1 MEENVQSTLSKD
13 SLIFSNDVAG
23 IGAFGK
29 VYIATLKNSNKKV
42 AVKTVFQDKNYKNRE
57 LSIMQELNHPNIIK
71 LLGFYYTDA
80 RENNPKASKNDVN
93 LNCIMDYIPE
103 TLSHLISK
111 NKKENTDFNPIIMK
125 LLSFQLL
132 KSIGYMQSK
141 GICHRDIK
149 PSNVLIDPYDYTL
162 KICDF
167 GCAKIL
173 VKDQE
178 NISYIC
184 SRYYRPPELVLGAN
198 FYTCQVDVWSI
209 GCVIAELVL
218 KKPIFAGSNSK
229 NQMVEI
235 MKILGTPNKNQI
247 YNMNPH
253 IKSNVKF
260 MKLPKKNWK
269 DVFNGKIRDDNYIDL
284 VSKLIVYEPDKRL
297 KPYEALCHSYFDEL
311 KDKNLILPNGT
322 KIPSHIFEFE
332 KCEMEFDKENINK
345 FLSQV
350 KN

>member
-149 PSNVLIDPYDYTL
+149 PSNVLIDPYDYSL

-173 VKDQE
+173 VRDQE

-209 GCVIAELVL
+209 GCVIA
-218 KKPIFAGSNSK
+218 
-229 NQMVEI
+229 
-235 MKILGTPNKNQI
+235 
-247 YNMNPH
+247 
-253 IKSNVKF
+253 
-260 MKLPKKNWK
+260 
-269 DVFNGKIRDDNYIDL
+269 
-284 VSKLIVYEPDKRL
+284 
-297 KPYEALCHSYFDEL
+297 
-311 KDKNLILPNGT
+311 
-322 KIPSHIFEFE
+322 
-332 KCEMEFDKENINK
+332 
-345 FLSQV
+345 
-350 KN
+350 